1 MSTAKTAKEVW
12 LSKQLNLGGVLE
24 ESLAASQCHSIVG
37 QTGPEQQ
44 LDVFAESDECIASDF
59 EASDCDVFL
68 TDSESQVG
76 GEVFES
82 SSDDARE
89 TPAKRARYADRR
101 SQSDHF
107 TFLGA
112 KVCRRAFC
120 RLLQIGGSTIQR
132 PRKGQSAFTNRA
144 RPPLAKHPTFHF
156 ALRGESGSKWEE
168 IIMYMWY
175 IYQSSAEIM
184 PTNWKMGGGSMPS
197 EEPFENQPEDPQDD
211 RDRLINSIGKT
222 LNTRTTDLEVNLIGP
237 GTFMGP
243 RRSLMHGSRTELYW
257 EYRVYAE
264 SRSSSPASY
273 QTFMRVANCILKPG
287 MRNGHLRFRKKNE
300 HGQCDVC
307 YRLRQAVQKAKG
319 EKDKIEA
326 QKDLHRHYLSQW
338 LDRQTYW
345 SYRSMSQTWFSNVL
359 SENIRP
365 AR

>member
-1 MSTAKTAKEVW
+1 MSPAKTAKEVW
-12 LSKQLNLGGVLE
+12 LAKQLNLSGGLE
-24 ESLAASQCHSIVG
+24 ESLVASQRHTLVG
-37 QTGPEQQ
+37 QAGPEQQ
-44 LDVFAESDECIASDF
+44 LDEFAESDECAASDF
-59 EASDCDVFL
+59 SAEASDSFL
-68 TDSESQVG
+68 TDSDSQVG

-82 SSDDARE
+82 SSDDAGE
-89 TPAKRARYADRR
+89 QPAKRTRYAKRR
-101 SQSDHF
+101 PQSEQL

-120 RLLQIGGSTIQR
+120 RLLQIGGSTIQKIR
-132 PRKGQSAFTNRA
+132 NGQSAFTNRA
-144 RPPLAKHPTFHF
+144 RPPSAKHPTFNF
-156 ALRGESGSKWEE
+156 TLRGEAGSKWEQ
-168 IIMYMWY
+168 IIMYLWY

-184 PTNWKMGGGSMPS
+184 PTNWKMLGSPMPS
-197 EEPFENQPEDPQDD
+197 EEPFQKQSEDPQDD

-264 SRSSSPASY
+264 SRSLSPASY
-273 QTFMRVANCILKPG
+273 QTFMRVANCVLKPG
-287 MRNGHLRFRKKNE
+287 LRNGHLRFRKKNE

-307 YRLRQAVQKAKG
+307 FRLREAVRKAKG
-319 EKDKIEA
+319 EKDKIDA
-326 QKDLHRHYLSQW
+326 QKELHRHYLSQW
-338 LDRQTYW
+338 LDRQVYW

-365 AR
+365 A